1 MEDETSVGEDDRGSE
16 GEAVEKKKR
25 VMPSLVSRPVR

>member
-16 GEAVEKKKR
+16 GEAIKKKR
-25 VMPSLVSRPVR
+25 VMPSLISRSVR